1 MSFTPSRM
9 RAKIRS
15 SGVRCPPSGG
25 VILCSGC
32 RSSLKCCT
40 KAGKQNDIVKQ
51 LKSGQ
56 YFDEEKQRFF
66 NDFDTAFLDTHPNF
80 VQHFNELLQ
89 PEHRITPPDGG
100 HLTPELRI
108 FALIRLGV
116 KDIAE
121 IAHFLNYSL
130 PTIYN
135 YRSRIHAIALY
146 PKKEFE
152 QRLMEI

>member
-1 MSFTPSRM
+1 M
-9 RAKIRS
+9 
-15 SGVRCPPSGG
+15 PP
-25 VILCSGC
+25 
-32 RSSLKCCT
+32 
-40 KAGKQNDIVKQ
+40 
-51 LKSGQ
+51 
-56 YFDEEKQRFF
+56 
-66 NDFDTAFLDTHPNF
+66 
-80 VQHFNELLQ
+80 LLQ
-89 PEHRITPPDGG
+89 PEHTITPPKGG

-146 PKKEFE
+146 PKREFE